1 MFTNNDINFEALK
14 RKAYNGRWAALEDGI
29 IPLTAADPDF
39 RIASEIEQG
48 IIEYLKDGY
57 LSYGPFSGLPEFKKS
72 VADHFNQEKHGSFS
86 PENVLAVNSA
96 AQGMFLIA
104 SYVLNPGDEAIILD
118 PVDFLFKKSVETA
131 GGKVM
136 LCPVDTTTG
145 AIDFEKLVS
154 LINPRTKLISICNPH
169 NPLGKVY
176 AKEVLIK
183 IAEIASAHDLWVMSD
198 EIWSDII
205 YDQKEFYTYSSVS
218 EMAKRKSFTVY
229 GFSKSFGIAGLR
241 IGAVLCN
248 DQDILED
255 FTEKCNFNSTIEGV
269 STLSQI
275 AGCAALEKAKPWY
288 KEFLLHLQN
297 NRDLAF
303 RLLNHSE
310 IVTPNLPE
318 ATFVLFPKIENGMS
332 SDEFA
337 QHALTHGKVAIVP
350 GSERWFGKGAE
361 GHVRICFSTSQEIL
375 EEGINRLITSF
386 LR

>member
-14 RKAYNGRWAALEDGI
+14 RKAYNGRWATVEDGI

-39 RIASEIEQG
+39 RTAPEIEQG

-57 LSYGPFSGLPEFKKS
+57 LSYGPFSGLPEFRKS

-86 PENVLAVNSA
+86 PENILAVNSA

-104 SYVLNPGDEAIILD
+104 SYVLKPGDEAIILD
-118 PVDFLFKKSVETA
+118 PVDFLFKKTVETA
-131 GGKVM
+131 GGKVT
-136 LCPVDTTTG
+136 LCPVDTTSG
-145 AIDFEKLVS
+145 EIDFEKLVS
-154 LINPRTKLISICNPH
+154 LISPKTRLISICNPH
-169 NPLGKVY
+169 NPLGKLY
-176 AKEVLIK
+176 SKEILIK
-183 IAEIASAHDLWVMSD
+183 IAEVASAHDLWVMSD

-205 YDQKEFYTYSSVS
+205 YDNKDFYTYSSVS
-218 EMAKRKSFTVY
+218 EKAKKKSFTVY

-255 FTEKCNFNSTIEGV
+255 FTEKSNFNSTIEGV

-275 AGCAALEKAKPWY
+275 AASVALEKAKPWY
-288 KEFLLHLQN
+288 REFLAHLQS

-303 RLLNHSE
+303 SLLSQSE
-310 IVTPNLPE
+310 IVMPNLPE
-318 ATFVLFPKIENGMS
+318 ATFVLFPKIKNGMT
-332 SDEFA
+332 SDAFA
-337 QHALTHGKVAIVP
+337 QHVLQQAKVAIVP

-361 GHVRICFSTSQEIL
+361 GHVRICFSTSREIL
-375 EEGINRLITSF
+375 EEGINRMITSF
-386 LR
+386 

>member
-1 MFTNNDINFEALK
+1 MFSNNDINFEALK
-14 RKAYNGRWAALEDGI
+14 RKAYNGRWATLEEGI

-39 RIASEIEQG
+39 RTAPEIEQG

-72 VADHFNQEKHGSFS
+72 VADHFNKEKHGTFS

-131 GGKVM
+131 DGKVM
-136 LCPVDTTTG
+136 LCPVNTITG
-145 AIDFEKLVS
+145 DIDFEKLVS
-154 LINPRTKLISICNPH
+154 LIGPKTKLISICNPH
-169 NPLGKVY
+169 NPLGRVY
-176 AKEVLIK
+176 SKEVLIK

-205 YDQKEFYTYSSVS
+205 YDNKDFHTYSSVS
-218 EMAKRKSFTVY
+218 EKAKRKSFTVY

-241 IGAVLCN
+241 IGAVLCH

-255 FTEKCNFNSTIEGV
+255 FTEKSNFNSTIEGV

-275 AGCAALEKAKPWY
+275 AGSVALEKAKPWY
-288 KEFLLHLQN
+288 EEFLAHLQS
-297 NRDLAF
+297 NRNLAF
-303 RLLNHSE
+303 TLLSRSE
-310 IVTPNLPE
+310 ILNPNLPE

-332 SDEFA
+332 SDQFA
-337 QHALTHGKVAIVP
+337 QHVLKHGKVAIVP

-361 GHVRICFSTSQEIL
+361 GHIRICFSTSQEIL
-375 EEGINRLITSF
+375 EEGINRIITSF
-386 LR
+386 

>member
-14 RKAYNGRWAALEDGI
+14 RKAYNGRWATLDDGI

-39 RIASEIEQG
+39 RTAPEIEQG
-48 IIEYLKDGY
+48 IIEYIKDGY

-72 VADHFNQEKHGSFS
+72 VAEHYNRQKNGSFF

-104 SYVLNPGDEAIILD
+104 SYVLQPGDEAIILD
-118 PVDFLFKKSVETA
+118 PVDFLFKKSVETV

-136 LCPVDTTTG
+136 LCPVDTSTG
-145 AIDFEKLVS
+145 EIDFEKMLS
-154 LINPRTKLISICNPH
+154 LISPKTKLISICNPH

-176 AKEVLIK
+176 SKETLKRIS
-183 IAEIASAHDLWVMSD
+183 EIASAHHLWVMSD
-198 EIWSDII
+198 EIWSDIV
-205 YDQKEFYTYSSVS
+205 YDHKNFHTYSSVS
-218 EMAKRKSFTVY
+218 EEARTKSFTVY

-248 DQDILED
+248 DQEVLDD
-255 FTEKCNFNSTIEGV
+255 FTEKSNFNSTIEGV

-275 AGCAALEKAKPWY
+275 AGSVALEKAGPWF
-288 KEFLLHLQN
+288 KEFLSHLQQ

-303 RLLNHSE
+303 HLLKNSE
-310 IVTPNLPE
+310 VLEPGLPE
-318 ATFVLFPKIENGMS
+318 ATFVLFPKIKNGMS

-337 QHALTHGKVAIVP
+337 QHVLQQGKVAIVP

-361 GHVRICFSTSQEIL
+361 GHIRICFSTSQEIL
-375 EEGINRLITSF
+375 EEGINRIINSF
-386 LR
+386 

>member
-14 RKAYNGRWAALEDGI
+14 RKAYNGRWATLDDGI

-39 RIASEIEQG
+39 RTAPEIEQG
-48 IIEYLKDGY
+48 IIEYIKDGY

-72 VADHFNQEKHGSFS
+72 VAEHFNRQKNGSFS

-104 SYVLNPGDEAIILD
+104 SYVLQPGDEAIILD
-118 PVDFLFKKSVETA
+118 PVDFLFKKSVETV

-136 LCPVDTTTG
+136 LCPVDNSTG
-145 AIDFEKLVS
+145 EIDFEKMLS
-154 LINPRTKLISICNPH
+154 LISPKTRLISICNPH

-176 AKEVLIK
+176 SKETLKRIS
-183 IAEIASAHDLWVMSD
+183 EIASAHHLWVMSD
-198 EIWSDII
+198 EIWSDIV
-205 YDQKEFYTYSSVS
+205 YDHKNFHTYSSVS
-218 EMAKRKSFTVY
+218 EEARNKSFTVY

-248 DQDILED
+248 DQEVLDD
-255 FTEKCNFNSTIEGV
+255 FTEKSNFNSTIEGV

-275 AGCAALEKAKPWY
+275 AGSVALEKAGPWF
-288 KEFLLHLQN
+288 KEFLSHLQQ

-303 RLLNHSE
+303 HLLKNSE
-310 IVTPNLPE
+310 VLEPGLPE
-318 ATFVLFPKIENGMS
+318 ATFVLFPKIKNGMS

-337 QHALTHGKVAIVP
+337 QHVLQQGKVAIVP

-361 GHVRICFSTSQEIL
+361 GHIRICFSTSQEIL
-375 EEGINRLITSF
+375 EEGINRIINSF
-386 LR
+386 

>member
-1 MFTNNDINFEALK
+1 MFSNNDINFEALK
-14 RKAYNGRWAALEDGI
+14 RKAYNGRWATLEEEI

-39 RIASEIEQG
+39 RTAPEIEQG

-72 VADHFNQEKHGSFS
+72 VADHFNNEKHGSFF
-86 PENVLAVNSA
+86 PENILAVNSA

-104 SYVLNPGDEAIILD
+104 SYVLSPGDEAIILD

-131 GGKVM
+131 GGKVT
-136 LCPVDTTTG
+136 LCPVNTTTG
-145 AIDFEKLVS
+145 DIDFEKLVS
-154 LINPRTKLISICNPH
+154 LINSKTKLISICNPH

-176 AKEVLIK
+176 SKEVLIK

-205 YDQKEFYTYSSVS
+205 YDNKNFHTYSSVS
-218 EMAKRKSFTVY
+218 EKAKRKSFTVY

-255 FTEKCNFNSTIEGV
+255 FTEKSNFNSTIEGV

-275 AGCAALEKAKPWY
+275 AGSVALEKAKPWY
-288 KEFLLHLQN
+288 KEFLAHLQS
-297 NRDLAF
+297 NRNFAF
-303 RLLNHSE
+303 TLLSRSE
-310 IVTPNLPE
+310 ILTPNLPE

-332 SDEFA
+332 SDQFA
-337 QHALTHGKVAIVP
+337 QHVLKQGRVAIVP

-361 GHVRICFSTSQEIL
+361 GHIRICFSTSQEIL
-375 EEGINRLITSF
+375 EEGINRIITSF
-386 LR
+386 

>member
-14 RKAYNGRWAALEDGI
+14 RKAYNGRWATLEDGI

-39 RIASEIEQG
+39 RTAPEIEQG
-48 IIEYLKDGY
+48 IIEYIKDGY

-72 VADHFNQEKHGSFS
+72 VADHFNQEKSGSFS
-86 PENVLAVNSA
+86 AENVLAVNSA

-104 SYVLNPGDEAIILD
+104 SYVLQSGDEAIILD

-131 GGKVM
+131 GGTVK
-136 LCPVDTTTG
+136 LCPVNTTTG
-145 AIDFEKLVS
+145 DIDFEKLVS
-154 LINPRTKLISICNPH
+154 LITAKTKLISICNPH

-176 AKEVLIK
+176 SKETLKK
-183 IAEIASAHDLWVMSD
+183 ISEIASAHDLWVMSD

-205 YDQKEFYTYSSVS
+205 YDNKNFHTYSSVS
-218 EMAKRKSFTVY
+218 DEARRKSFTVY

-248 DQDILED
+248 DQEILED
-255 FTEKCNFNSTIEGV
+255 FIEKSNFNSTIEGV

-275 AGCAALEKAKPWY
+275 AGSVALEKAKPWY
-288 KEFLLHLQN
+288 KEFLNHLQH

-303 RLLNHSE
+303 KILSRSE

-332 SDEFA
+332 SEQFT
-337 QHALTHGKVAIVP
+337 QHVLQQGKVAIVP

-361 GHVRICFSTSQEIL
+361 GHIRICFSTSQEIL
-375 EEGINRLITSF
+375 EEGLNRIINSF
-386 LR
+386 

>member
-1 MFTNNDINFEALK
+1 MFSNNDINFEALK
-14 RKAYNGRWAALEDGI
+14 RKAYNGRWATLEDGI

-39 RIASEIEQG
+39 RTAPEIEQG
-48 IIEYLKDGY
+48 IIEYIKDGY

-72 VADHFNQEKHGSFS
+72 VADHFNLEKQGTFS

-104 SYVLNPGDEAIILD
+104 SYVLQPGDEAIILD
-118 PVDFLFKKSVETA
+118 PVDFLFKKSVEIA
-131 GGKVM
+131 GGVVK
-136 LCPVDTTTG
+136 LCPVDTTSG
-145 AIDFEKLVS
+145 EIDFEKLVS
-154 LINPRTKLISICNPH
+154 LLTPKTKLISICNPH

-176 AKEVLIK
+176 SKETLKKVS
-183 IAEIASAHDLWVMSD
+183 EIASTYDVWVMSD

-205 YDQKEFYTYSSVS
+205 YDNKDFHTYSSVS
-218 EMAKRKSFTVY
+218 DEAKRKSFTVY

-248 DQDILED
+248 DQEILED
-255 FTEKCNFNSTIEGV
+255 FIEKSNFNSTIEGV

-275 AGCAALEKAKPWY
+275 AGSVALEKAKPWY
-288 KEFLLHLQN
+288 KEFLNHLQH

-303 RLLNHSE
+303 KILSRSE

-332 SDEFA
+332 SDQFA
-337 QHALTHGKVAIVP
+337 QHVLQKGKVAIVP

-361 GHVRICFSTSQEIL
+361 GHIRICFSTSQEIL
-375 EEGINRLITSF
+375 EEGLNRMIASF
-386 LR
+386 

>member
-14 RKAYNGRWAALEDGI
+14 RKAYNGRWATLEDGI

-39 RIASEIEQG
+39 RTAPEIEQG
-48 IIEYLKDGY
+48 IIEYIKDGY

-72 VADHFNQEKHGSFS
+72 VADHFNQEKRGSFL

-104 SYVLNPGDEAIILD
+104 SYVLQSGDEAIILD

-131 GGKVM
+131 GGTVR

-145 AIDFEKLVS
+145 EIDFEKLVS
-154 LINPRTKLISICNPH
+154 LITPKTKLISICNPH

-176 AKEVLIK
+176 SKETLKKVS
-183 IAEIASAHDLWVMSD
+183 EIASAHDVWVMSD

-205 YDQKEFYTYSSVS
+205 YDNKSFHTYSSVS
-218 EMAKRKSFTVY
+218 DEAKRKSFTVY

-248 DQDILED
+248 DQEILED
-255 FTEKCNFNSTIEGV
+255 FIEKSNFNSTIEGV

-275 AGCAALEKAKPWY
+275 AGSVALEKAKPWY
-288 KEFLLHLQN
+288 KEFLNHLQH

-303 RLLNHSE
+303 KILSRSE

-332 SDEFA
+332 SEQFT
-337 QHALTHGKVAIVP
+337 QHVLQQGKVAIVP

-361 GHVRICFSTSQEIL
+361 GHIRICFSTSQEIL
-375 EEGINRLITSF
+375 EEGLNRIITSF
-386 LR
+386 

>member
-14 RKAYNGRWAALEDGI
+14 RKAYNGRWATLEDGI

-39 RIASEIEQG
+39 RTAPEIEQG
-48 IIEYLKDGY
+48 IIEYIKDGY

-72 VADHFNQEKHGSFS
+72 VADHFNQEKHGRFTA
-86 PENVLAVNSA
+86 ENVLAVNSA

-104 SYVLNPGDEAIILD
+104 KYVLAPGDEAIILD

-131 GGKVM
+131 GGTVR
-136 LCPVDTTTG
+136 LCPVNTQTG
-145 AIDFEKLVS
+145 EIDFEKLAS
-154 LINPRTKLISICNPH
+154 LINTNTKLICICNPH

-176 AKEVLIK
+176 SKEVLK
-183 IAEIASAHDLWVMSD
+183 KVSEIASAHDLWVMSD

-205 YDQKEFYTYSSVS
+205 YDNRDFYTYSSVS
-218 EMAKRKSFTVY
+218 EEAKRKSFTVY

-248 DQDILED
+248 DQEILED
-255 FTEKCNFNSTIEGV
+255 FTEKSNFNSTIEGV

-275 AGCAALEKAKPWY
+275 AGSVALEKAKPWY
-288 KEFLLHLQN
+288 KEFLNHLQQ

-303 RLLNHSE
+303 QLLSRSGL
-310 IVTPNLPE
+310 VTPNLPE

-332 SDEFA
+332 SDQFA
-337 QHALTHGKVAIVP
+337 QHVLQQGKVAIVP

-361 GHVRICFSTSQEIL
+361 GHIRICFSTSQEIL
-375 EEGINRLITSF
+375 EEGLKRIITSF
-386 LR
+386 

>member
-14 RKAYNGRWAALEDGI
+14 RKAYNGRWATLDDGI

-39 RIASEIEQG
+39 RTAPEIEQG
-48 IIEYLKDGY
+48 IIEYIKDGY

-72 VADHFNQEKHGSFS
+72 VAEHFNRQKNGSFS

-104 SYVLNPGDEAIILD
+104 SYVLQPGDEAIILD
-118 PVDFLFKKSVETA
+118 PVDFLFKKSVETV

-136 LCPVDTTTG
+136 LCPVDTSTG
-145 AIDFEKLVS
+145 EIDFEKMLS
-154 LINPRTKLISICNPH
+154 LISPKTRLISICNPH

-176 AKEVLIK
+176 SKETLKRIS
-183 IAEIASAHDLWVMSD
+183 EIASAHHLWVMSD
-198 EIWSDII
+198 EIWSDIV
-205 YDQKEFYTYSSVS
+205 YDHKNFHTYSSVS
-218 EMAKRKSFTVY
+218 EEARTKSFTVY

-248 DQDILED
+248 DQEVLDD
-255 FTEKCNFNSTIEGV
+255 FTEKSNFNSTIEGV

-275 AGCAALEKAKPWY
+275 AGSVALEKAGPWF
-288 KEFLLHLQN
+288 KEFLSHLQQ

-303 RLLNHSE
+303 HLLKNSE
-310 IVTPNLPE
+310 VLEPDLPE
-318 ATFVLFPKIENGMS
+318 ATFVLFPKIKNGMS

-337 QHALTHGKVAIVP
+337 QHVLQQGKVAIVP

-361 GHVRICFSTSQEIL
+361 GHIRICFSTSQEIL
-375 EEGINRLITSF
+375 EEGINRITNSF
-386 LR
+386 

>member
-14 RKAYNGRWAALEDGI
+14 RKAYNGRWATLDEGI

-39 RIASEIEQG
+39 RTAPEIEQG
-48 IIEYLKDGY
+48 IIEYIKDGY

-72 VADHFNQEKHGSFS
+72 VADHFNHEKHGSFTS
-86 PENVLAVNSA
+86 ENILAVNSA

-104 SYVLNPGDEAIILD
+104 KYVLQPGNEAIILD

-131 GGKVM
+131 GGIVK
-136 LCPVDTTTG
+136 LCPVNTQTG
-145 AIDFEKLVS
+145 EIDFEKLVS

-176 AKEVLIK
+176 SREVLK
-183 IAEIASAHDLWVMSD
+183 KVSEIASAHDLWVMSD

-205 YDQKEFYTYSSVS
+205 YDNRDFYTYSSVS
-218 EMAKRKSFTVY
+218 EEAKRKSFTVY

-248 DQDILED
+248 DQEVLED
-255 FTEKCNFNSTIEGV
+255 FTEKSGFNSTIEGV

-275 AGCAALEKAKPWY
+275 AGSVALENAKPWY
-288 KEFLLHLQN
+288 RGFLNHLQQ

-303 RLLNHSE
+303 QILSGSGL
-310 IVTPNLPE
+310 VTPNLPE
-318 ATFVLFPKIENGMS
+318 ATFVVFPKIENGMS
-332 SDEFA
+332 SDQFV
-337 QHALTHGKVAIVP
+337 QHVLQHGKVAIVP

-361 GHVRICFSTSQEIL
+361 GHIRICFSTSKEIL
-375 EEGINRLITSF
+375 EEGLNRIITSF
-386 LR
+386 

>member
-14 RKAYNGRWAALEDGI
+14 RKAYNGRWATLEDGI

-39 RIASEIEQG
+39 RAAPEIEQG
-48 IIEYLKDGY
+48 IIDYIKDGY

-86 PENVLAVNSA
+86 AENVLAVNSA

-104 SYVLNPGDEAIILD
+104 KYVLNPGDEAIILD

-131 GGKVM
+131 GGTVK
-136 LCPVDTTTG
+136 LCPVNTQTG
-145 AIDFEKLVS
+145 EIDFEKLIAS
-154 LINPRTKLISICNPH
+154 INSNTKLISICNPH

-176 AKEVLIK
+176 SKDVLK
-183 IAEIASAHDLWVMSD
+183 KVSEIASAHDLWVMSD

-205 YDQKEFYTYSSVS
+205 YDNRDFYTYSAVS
-218 EMAKRKSFTVY
+218 EEAKRKSFTVY

-248 DQDILED
+248 DQEILED
-255 FTEKCNFNSTIEGV
+255 FTEKSNFNSTIEGV

-275 AGCAALEKAKPWY
+275 AASVALEKAKPWY
-288 KEFLLHLQN
+288 KEFLSHLQQ
-297 NRDLAF
+297 NRNLAF
-303 RLLNHSE
+303 RLLKGSGL
-310 IVTPNLPE
+310 VTPNLPE

-332 SDEFA
+332 SDQFA
-337 QHALTHGKVAIVP
+337 QHVLQYGKVAIVP

-361 GHVRICFSTSQEIL
+361 GHIRICFSTSQEIL
-375 EEGINRLITSF
+375 EEGLNRIITSF
-386 LR
+386 

>member
-14 RKAYNGRWAALEDGI
+14 RKAYNGRWATLEDGI

-39 RIASEIEQG
+39 RTAPEIEQG
-48 IIEYLKDGY
+48 IIEYIKDGY

-72 VADHFNQEKHGSFS
+72 VSDYFNKEKQGTFS
-86 PENVLAVNSA
+86 PDNVLAVNSA

-104 SYVLNPGDEAIILD
+104 SYVLQPGDEAIILD

-131 GGKVM
+131 GGTVR

-145 AIDFEKLVS
+145 EIDFEKLVS
-154 LINPRTKLISICNPH
+154 LITPKTKLISICNPH

-176 AKEVLIK
+176 SKETLKKVS
-183 IAEIASAHDLWVMSD
+183 EIASTHDLWVMSD

-205 YDQKEFYTYSSVS
+205 YDNKDFYTYSSVS
-218 EMAKRKSFTVY
+218 DEAKKKSFTVY

-248 DQDILED
+248 DQEILED
-255 FTEKCNFNSTIEGV
+255 FIEKSNFNSTIEGV

-275 AGCAALEKAKPWY
+275 AGSVALEKAKPWY
-288 KEFLLHLQN
+288 KEFLNHLQH

-303 RLLNHSE
+303 KILSRSE

-332 SDEFA
+332 SDQFT
-337 QHALTHGKVAIVP
+337 QHVLQQGKVAIVP

-361 GHVRICFSTSQEIL
+361 GHIRICFSTSQEIL
-375 EEGINRLITSF
+375 EEGLNRIITSF
-386 LR
+386 

>member
-14 RKAYNGRWAALEDGI
+14 RKAYNGRWATLEDGI

-39 RIASEIEQG
+39 RTAPEIEHG
-48 IIEYLKDGY
+48 IIDYIKDGY

-72 VADHFNQEKHGSFS
+72 VAEHFNTEKHGSFS
-86 PENVLAVNSA
+86 PEHVLAVNSA

-131 GGKVM
+131 GGKVV
-136 LCPVDTTTG
+136 LCPVDTITG
-145 AIDFEKLVS
+145 EIDFEKMVS
-154 LINPRTKLISICNPH
+154 AINARTKLISICNPH

-176 AKEVLIK
+176 SKETLKKVS
-183 IAEIASAHDLWVMSD
+183 EIAAAHDLWVMSD

-205 YDQKEFYTYSSVS
+205 YDQKDFYTYSSVS
-218 EMAKRKSFTVY
+218 EEAKKKSFTVY

-248 DQDILED
+248 DQEILED
-255 FTEKCNFNSTIEGV
+255 FTEKSNFNSTIEGV

-275 AGCAALEKAKPWY
+275 AGSVALEKAKPWY
-288 KEFLLHLQN
+288 KEFLNHLQN
-297 NRDLAF
+297 NRDLAYK
-303 RLLNHSE
+303 LLNNSW
-310 IVTPNLPE
+310 VLQPSLPE
-318 ATFVLFPKIENGMS
+318 ATFVLFPKIKNGMS

-337 QHALTHGKVAIVP
+337 QHVLQQGKVAIVP

-361 GHVRICFSTSQEIL
+361 GHIRICFSTSQEIL
-375 EEGINRLITSF
+375 EEGINRIITSF
-386 LR
+386 

>member
-14 RKAYNGRWAALEDGI
+14 RKAYNGRWATLDDGI

-39 RIASEIEQG
+39 RTAPEIEQG
-48 IIEYLKDGY
+48 IIEYIKDGY

-72 VADHFNQEKHGSFS
+72 VAEHFNRQKNGSFS

-104 SYVLNPGDEAIILD
+104 SYVLQPGDEAIILD
-118 PVDFLFKKSVETA
+118 PVDFLFKKSVETV

-136 LCPVDTTTG
+136 LCPVDTSTG
-145 AIDFEKLVS
+145 EIDFEKMLS
-154 LINPRTKLISICNPH
+154 LISPKTRLISICNPH

-176 AKEVLIK
+176 SKETLKRIS
-183 IAEIASAHDLWVMSD
+183 EIASAHHLWVMSD
-198 EIWSDII
+198 EIWSDIV
-205 YDQKEFYTYSSVS
+205 YDHKNFHTYSSVS
-218 EMAKRKSFTVY
+218 EEARNKSFTVY

-248 DQDILED
+248 DQEVLDD
-255 FTEKCNFNSTIEGV
+255 FTEKSNFNSTIEGV

-275 AGCAALEKAKPWY
+275 AGSVALEKAGPWF
-288 KEFLLHLQN
+288 KEFLSHLQQ

-303 RLLNHSE
+303 HLLKNSE
-310 IVTPNLPE
+310 VLEPGLPE
-318 ATFVLFPKIENGMS
+318 ATFVLFTKIKNGMS

-337 QHALTHGKVAIVP
+337 QHVLQQGKVAIVP

-361 GHVRICFSTSQEIL
+361 GHIRICFSTSQEIL
-375 EEGINRLITSF
+375 EEGINRITNSF
-386 LR
+386 

>member
-14 RKAYNGRWAALEDGI
+14 RKAYNGRWATLEDGI

-39 RIASEIEQG
+39 RTAAEIEQG
-48 IIEYLKDGY
+48 IIEYIKDGY
-57 LSYGPFSGLPEFKKS
+57 LSYGPFSGIPEFKKS
-72 VADHFNQEKHGSFS
+72 LAEHFNQEKHGNFS

-104 SYVLNPGDEAIILD
+104 KYVLKPGDEAIILD

-131 GGKVM
+131 GGTVK
-136 LCPVDTTTG
+136 LCPVNTQTG
-145 AIDFEKLVS
+145 EIDFEKLSS
-154 LINPRTKLISICNPH
+154 LISSNTKLICICNPH
-169 NPLGKVY
+169 NPLGRVY
-176 AKEVLIK
+176 SKEVLK
-183 IAEIASAHDLWVMSD
+183 KVSEIAAAHDLWVMSD

-205 YDQKEFYTYSSVS
+205 YDNGDFYTYSSVS
-218 EMAKRKSFTVY
+218 EEAKRKSFTVY

-248 DQDILED
+248 DQEILED
-255 FTEKCNFNSTIEGV
+255 FTEKSNFNSTIEGV

-275 AGCAALEKAKPWY
+275 AGSVALERAKPWY
-288 KEFLLHLQN
+288 KEFLNHLQQ

-303 RLLNHSE
+303 QILNGSGL
-310 IVTPNLPE
+310 VTPNLPE

-332 SDEFA
+332 SDQFA
-337 QHALTHGKVAIVP
+337 QHVLQHGKVAIVP

-361 GHVRICFSTSQEIL
+361 GHIRICFSTSKEIL
-375 EEGINRLITSF
+375 EEGLNRIITSF
-386 LR
+386 

>member
-14 RKAYNGRWAALEDGI
+14 RKAYNGRWATLEDGI

-39 RIASEIEQG
+39 RTAPEIEQG

-86 PENVLAVNSA
+86 PENILAVNSA
-96 AQGMFLIA
+96 AQGMSLIA

-136 LCPVDTTTG
+136 LCPIDTATG
-145 AIDFEKLVS
+145 EIDFEKLVS
-154 LINPRTKLISICNPH
+154 LISSKTKLISICNPH

-176 AKEVLIK
+176 SKDILVQL
-183 IAEIASAHDLWVMSD
+183 AEIATAHDLWVMSD

-205 YDQKEFYTYSSVS
+205 YDNKSFYTYSSVS
-218 EMAKRKSFTVY
+218 EKARKKSFTVY

-241 IGAVLCN
+241 IGAVLCH
-248 DQDILED
+248 DQDTLED
-255 FTEKCNFNSTIEGV
+255 FIEKSNFNSTIEGV

-275 AGCAALEKAKPWY
+275 AGSVALERAKPWY
-288 KEFLLHLQN
+288 KEFLTHLQS

-303 RLLNHSE
+303 RLLSRSE

-318 ATFVLFPKIENGMS
+318 ATFVLFPKIKNGMT

-337 QHALTHGKVAIVP
+337 QHVLTHGKVAIVP

-361 GHVRICFSTSQEIL
+361 GHIRICFSTSQEIL
-375 EEGINRLITSF
+375 EEGINRIITSF
-386 LR
+386 